1 MKTYS
6 VVGGWSLPTID
17 NSLIL
22 IRDMARILVTFFVLT
37 LAIILPQAIK
47 QQMDNR
53 SKAADLA
60 VVDTSLINE
69 NVFRFELSDSNLTVQ
84 CSETGA
90 CTKSA
95 HVKVFNKSA
104 GNVDGAIISLQ
115 GNWTAYTQVGSV
127 NTTGKQMVV
136 KGPWATDGLVYEG
149 DLTATRLD
157 KTHDTEY
164 EIFSVS
170 ALDCSNG
177 GMFEG
182 CMPVSGQ
189 AASNFMIKFLTTL
202 LSTSTPTATPVPPTP
217 TPTGLPSKFWD
228 IQPAGA
234 GSTGVVCYLGQP
246 NCVLNAF
253 VGAKNTYWSYIWR
266 PTFRIDSTVSQMT
279 YRDMNNAKTKQKGP
293 ASLQNTID
301 SNGSVMTQ
309 VEMDRQNTYGTW
321 SGNLYVGGEVCS
333 ASNGTSCNTLSEE
346 KSYDIAYSVIPKPT
360 PTVDPNMLPTPLVGV
375 TAPPESR
382 PYVLQKPA
390 YDIPSA
396 SGTVW
401 VSNVTPVNNGPFWN
415 YTLSGWFTGLR
426 GSSQYQIWLLNSN
439 NTGGAGAGSIFT
451 TDALG
456 RGGFVQ
462 VVYDNNQTYPIT
474 KIALKAIQ
482 DEGTTC
488 GINFG
493 IENCLELAVDF
504 PTVVPTAT
512 PTPTMAPTITVTPT
526 LTIAPTPTATPAPTI
541 APTLTPVPTAAIVVQ
556 QSQQS
561 SGDNG
566 GGSSSSGGGG
576 GSSSSS
582 SSGGGGG
589 GCGDSFPWGVPYVTA
604 ITAGNNWAR
613 ITFNGKANPVNQYR
627 IWYGEYKNKRMYNS
641 VVSSSSNG
649 SVMAVVNGLKANT
662 RYYFAV
668 QPLNGCKEGTVGSEW
683 YNTTT
688 KTAKQTRTVS
698 RKEPVVKV
706 SKKK

>member
-1 MKTYS
+1 MKTYGVAS
-6 VVGGWSLPTID
+6 EWSLPIID
-17 NSLIL
+17 GSVIV
-22 IRDMARILVTFFVLT
+22 IRDMVRILATFFVLT
-37 LAIILPQAIK
+37 LAVILPQAIK

-60 VVDTSLINE
+60 IVDTTLINE
-69 NVFRFELSDSNLTVQ
+69 NAFRFELSDPNLTVQ
-84 CSETGA
+84 CPETGA
-90 CTKSA
+90 CTKSV
-95 HVKVFNKSA
+95 HVKVFNKST
-104 GNVDGAIISLQ
+104 GNIDGAIISLQ
-115 GNWTAYTQVGSV
+115 GNWTAYTQIGTVD
-127 NTTGKQMVV
+127 TTNKQMVV

-157 KTHDTEY
+157 ITHDREY

-170 ALDCSNG
+170 SLDCSNG

-182 CMPVSGQ
+182 CMPVGGQ

-202 LSTSTPTATPVPPTP
+202 LPTSTPTPTPMPPTP

-228 IQPAGA
+228 IQPAGT
-234 GSTGVVCYLGQP
+234 GSTGAVCYLGQP

-293 ASLQNTID
+293 ASLQSMID
-301 SNGSVMTQ
+301 PDGSVMTQ

-321 SGNLYVGGEVCS
+321 SGNLYVGGEICS
-333 ASNGTSCNTLSEE
+333 VSNGTSCNVMPEE
-346 KSYDIAYSVIPKPT
+346 KSYDMIYSVVPKPT
-360 PTVDPNMLPTPLVGV
+360 PTVDPNMLPAPLVGV

-390 YDIPSA
+390 YDIPGA

-401 VSNVTPVNNGPFWN
+401 VSKVAPVNNGPFWN

-426 GSSQYQIWLLNSN
+426 GNSQYQVWLLNSG
-439 NTGGAGAGSIFT
+439 NTGGAGAGSVFT
-451 TDALG
+451 TDSLG

-488 GINFG
+488 GISFG

-504 PTVVPTAT
+504 PTVVPT
-512 PTPTMAPTITVTPT
+512 PTPTTTTGLVV
-526 LTIAPTPTATPAPTI
+526 PTATPSPTSVPVPTVTLAPTV
-541 APTLTPVPTAAIVVQ
+541 APTLTPAPTVVVAQQAQ
-556 QSQQS
+556 QSPAGNS
-561 SGDNG
+561 
-566 GGSSSSGGGG
+566 GGSSSGG

-582 SSGGGGG
+582 SSGGGGGG

-613 ITFNGKANPVNQYR
+613 ITFNGKASPVNQYR

-641 VVSSSSNG
+641 VVSSSSKG
-649 SVMAVVNGLKANT
+649 SVMAVISGLKANT

-688 KTAKQTRTVS
+688 KTVKQTRTVS
-698 RKEPVVKV
+698 RREPVVKV
-706 SKKK
+706 AKKK